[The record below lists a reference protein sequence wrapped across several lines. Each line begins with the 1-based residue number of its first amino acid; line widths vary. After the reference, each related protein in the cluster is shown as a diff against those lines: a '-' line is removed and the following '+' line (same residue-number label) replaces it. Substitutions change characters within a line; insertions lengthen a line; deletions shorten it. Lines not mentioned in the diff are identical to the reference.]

1 MMTVFNNKK
10 ILLFSLAL
18 TFFSTSA
25 LAANKTDS
33 AIFAGGCFWC
43 IEQAFEDLEGVLS
56 AESGYIDGHQ
66 KNPNY
71 KQVSAGTTGHTEA
84 VKIIYDPAKVS
95 FKTLL
100 KHFWK
105 NIDPTVK
112 NRQFC
117 DVGSQYRSG
126 IYYQNENQKK
136 EAENS
141 LKKIKT
147 IFNPVYTD
155 LKKSSAWYTA
165 EEYHQ
170 DYYKKNSF
178 SYKYYK
184 YSCGREA
191 RLQELWTKQRLKTL
205 EEL

>member
-1 MMTVFNNKK
+1 MTVFIEKK
-10 ILLFSLAL
+10 LLLLSLAL
-18 TFFSTSA
+18 TFLSTSA

-43 IEQAFEDLEGVLS
+43 VEQAFEDLDGVLS

-66 KNPNY
+66 KNPTY

-84 VKIIYDPAKVS
+84 VKVIYDPAKVS

-100 KHFWK
+100 KTFWK

-126 IYYQNENQKK
+126 IYYQNKTQKK
-136 EAENS
+136 EAEDS
-141 LKKIKT
+141 FAKIKT
-147 IFNPVYTD
+147 IFNPVHTEI
-155 LKKSSAWYTA
+155 KSSSTWYAA

-170 DYYKKNSF
+170 DYYKKKSF

-191 RLQELWTKQRLKTL
+191 KLQELWTKQRLKVL